1 LGTTRA
7 DLVSRNLEVN
17 PTKKRQLEQQTKACQ
32 RRSYHH
38 NIRTSSMK
46 NIFILDHPPSPQG
59 IKLNTNKPKIEENR
73 EPCHLVAMWY
83 KYWSSWSYY
92 LIHH

>member
-1 LGTTRA
+1 
-7 DLVSRNLEVN
+7 
-17 PTKKRQLEQQTKACQ
+17 
-32 RRSYHH
+32 
-38 NIRTSSMK
+38 MK

-83 KYWSSWSYY
+83 KYNR
-92 LIHH
+92 IHHIIRKKIEKNKNINKMFKIIIYLCMINT